1 MASDLRAW
9 LHDKELDRYAEAFAA
24 NGVDLDVLAELSE
37 AELTALGV
45 SLGDRKRLARALRQN
60 DGPSPEPPAGQADR
74 GQQLVHGPAERR
86 WVTVLFCDLVG
97 STELSDRL
105 DPEELRELISTYQDA
120 VVAAI
125 VRFRGYVSNFRGD
138 GIIAYFGWP
147 RAPAATGADRHQ
159 HRPSGD
165 QRYRHRR
172 RPVDRRRRP
181 DAQSGG
187 PAAGDGKSGGDP
199 DRRTDARRDRAPFPR
214 RTVATARR
222 EGAGGA
228 DRRLAGHYAGTGGDA
243 LPGARSARRPAY
255 RPKPGAVAADQA
267 LGRSPARRWP
277 RRAAERRGR
286 RRKIPAARGARRGSS
301 CAARHPAALS
311 VLSAPWRHPAP
322 SHHPPARAFLRY
334 RRRR

>member
-147 RAPAATGADRHQ
+147 RAYEDQAERAVRAALASLNAVGGLSTRGRPPLRARIGISTGQVVINDIVTEGVA
-159 HRPSGD
+159 PT
-165 QRYRHRR
+165 
-172 RPVDRRRRP
+172 
-181 DAQSGG
+181 
-187 PAAGDGKSGGDP
+187 AAWRVITP
-199 DRRTDARRDRAPFPR
+199 EP
-214 RTVATARR
+214 VATRFQARASR
-222 EGAGGA
+222 
-228 DRRLAGHYAGTGGDA
+228 DVPLT
-243 LPGARSARRPAY
+243 
-255 RPKPGAVAADQA
+255 
-267 LGRSPARRWP
+267 GRSLELSQLIKHWD
-277 RRAAERRGR
+277 E
-286 RRKIPAARGARRGSS
+286 ARRGAGRVVLLSGEAGVGKS
-301 CAARHPAALS
+301 RLLEALGEAAAARP
-311 VLSAPWRHPAP
+311 VIQ
-322 SHHPPARAFLRY
+322 LRY
-334 RRRR
+334 QCSPLHGDTPLHPIIHQL